1 MLKQGRHWYQSIPT
15 VSLFFIL
22 IGLTICTLFPF
33 LWMVSTSFKAN
44 TEIFKWPPLLLPRE
58 LTTEHYIAA
67 LVTARFFRYL
77 MNSAIVTGA
86 VILGVLTFCAMAGYA
101 FARLQFRGRNL
112 LFLFILTTIMI
123 PSDVTLIPRFLVIKF
138 IPLAGGN
145 SILGIGGKGW
155 IDTYYGLIV
164 PGWASVFGIFLLKQ
178 FFVTLPRE
186 LDDAARIDGCSEF
199 GIFRR
204 IALPL
209 CKPALITLTIFTL
222 LGSWNSFMWPLI
234 VIQSDELKTIQLGLA
249 MFQQRTYTD
258 VGPLMA
264 GAALATFPVVL
275 IFLILQQYFVRGIVM
290 TGLKA

>member
-1 MLKQGRHWYQSIPT
+1 MSRQERHWYQSVLT

-33 LWMVSTSFKAN
+33 LWMVSTSFKAD

-58 LTTEHYIAA
+58 WTIEHYFDA
-67 LVTARFFRYL
+67 LVTARLFRYL
-77 MNSAIVTGA
+77 MNSVMVTGV
-86 VILGVLTFCAMAGYA
+86 VILGVVTFCAMAGYA

-112 LFLFILTTIMI
+112 LFLCILATIMI

-138 IPLAGGN
+138 MPLAGGN
-145 SILGIGGKGW
+145 SILGVGGKGW
-155 IDTYYGLIV
+155 VDTYYGLIV
-164 PGWASVFGIFLLKQ
+164 PGWASVFGIFLLRQ
-178 FFVTLPRE
+178 FFVTLPRD

-199 GIFRR
+199 GIFWK

-222 LGSWNSFMWPLI
+222 LGAWNAFMWPLI

-264 GAALATFPVVL
+264 GASLATFPVVL
-275 IFLILQQYFVRGIVM
+275 IFLILQRYFVRGIVM